1 MEFKTYPKIHR
12 LGKEETDGILVGE
25 CVIQEKI
32 DGANVSI
39 WFDGKLRFGSRSQ
52 EITDR
57 EDSFNGFRE
66 FVLNDKGIE
75 RFFKERP
82 KSRIYGE
89 WLVPHTVHY
98 NELAYRKMYVFDI
111 QNEFDDLV
119 IRMSQNEVKT
129 LCAEYG
135 FNFPEIFDTVVNPTV
150 EHIQSF
156 VGKTTLGEKGEG
168 VVIKNMDF
176 VNAFGDRQYAKLVSQ
191 EFLEENSMVFGGN
204 NKYAD
209 NYYEMWVVNKFMT
222 LERVK
227 KIMQKIQPLV
237 EHRLDMEDTA
247 RIINTAYHDLIIEE
261 IWTISKKCPIVRFKV
276 LSQLCCRKA
285 AKIYHDI
292 LNGFNSVAYETRDNE
307 GASGIGEIDEGERAD
322 ANGEVQKGEQ
332 GSSKGNA

>member
-12 LGKEETDGILVGE
+12 IGKEEVEGILVGE

-52 EITDR
+52 EITERD
-57 EDSFNGFRE
+57 DSFNGFKE
-66 FVLNDKGIE
+66 FVLSDKMVE
-75 RFFKERP
+75 KFFKDHP
-82 KSRIYGE
+82 KYRIYGE

-98 NELAYRKMYVFDI
+98 NETSYRKMYVFDI
-111 QNEFDDLV
+111 QSEYEELTV
-119 IRMSQNEVKT
+119 RLPQTHVKK
-129 LCAEYG
+129 LCEEYG
-135 FNFPEIFDTVVNPTV
+135 FNYPEVFATVKNPTLKFI
-150 EHIQSF
+150 HSF

-204 NKYAD
+204 NKYSD
-209 NYYEMWVVNKFMT
+209 TYYEMWVVNKYMT
-222 LERVK
+222 LERVRK
-227 KIMQKIQPLV
+227 VMQKIQPLV

-247 RIINTAYHDLIIEE
+247 RIINTAYHDLIMEE

-292 LNGFNSVAYETRDNE
+292 LNNFNSVAYETSHNE
-307 GASGIGEIDEGERAD
+307 GPAREREVHPSKENDLGGEIQE
-322 ANGEVQKGEQ
+322 GEQ